1 MVIEVKTEVKID
13 EDGNE
18 YLAQVIEAPADGEEA
33 RGIVGVLEREDH
45 GTRRHCGAAK
55 RGGTSGS
62 ADGLSVG
69 RRFREDAPLKIDH
82 YTHAGV

>member
-33 RGIVGVLEREDH
+33 KIP
-45 GTRRHCGAAK
+45 K
-55 RGGTSGS
+55 FNP
-62 ADGLSVG
+62 AD
-69 RRFREDAPLKIDH
+69 F
-82 YTHAGV
+82 